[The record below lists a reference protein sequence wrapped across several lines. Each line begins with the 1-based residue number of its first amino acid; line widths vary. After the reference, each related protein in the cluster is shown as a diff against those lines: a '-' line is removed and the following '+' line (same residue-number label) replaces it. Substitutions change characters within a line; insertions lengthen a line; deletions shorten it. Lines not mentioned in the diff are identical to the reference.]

1 VTVIVDVPLLFMRMT
16 TVPWRIDWR
25 GQGELSGLDGSA
37 QFIYNAMPRFVGSVT
52 PVLPPKMVL
61 AWRAIIARGQGR
73 ANAYR
78 VRMLDPLAGQSRA
91 ASWSMDWRA
100 YHAGIYVEPR
110 PQAIC
115 IGGASA
121 GATEITID
129 ETTLRMP
136 VRVGSYLSYGDWPMV
151 VTGRS
156 GAGAAVVLTVD
167 LLRTDIPD
175 GAAIDCIARGLFRAS
190 DDASGWPVY
199 GVDRV
204 ATPTLDLVEWIT
216 R

>member
-1 VTVIVDVPLLFMRMT
+1 MTVIVDVPLLFMRMT

-25 GQGELSGLDGSA
+25 GQGELSGLDGAA
-37 QFIYNAMPRFVGSVT
+37 QFIYNSMPRFVGSVT
-52 PVLPPKMVL
+52 PVLPPQMVL

-78 VRMLDPLAGQSRA
+78 MRMLDPLSGQSRA

-110 PQAIC
+110 PQALC
-115 IGGASA
+115 VGGASA

-129 ETTLRMP
+129 ERSLRMP

-156 GAGAAVVLTVD
+156 GSGAAVVLSVD

-190 DDASGWPVY
+190 DDAGGWPVY
-199 GVDRV
+199 GADRV